1 MSEHPHIHLVECT
14 SLDSLLSRT
23 YVLGLSVKFS
33 DLTDEEKEIAYNS
46 ALNMRDESDRR
57 HRKYIDTLET
67 AIRQLIQVDE
77 LPEEAKRILEEVNP
91 DVEDW
96 DDDYDEEV

>member
-1 MSEHPHIHLVECT
+1 MSEHPYIHLVECT
-14 SLDSLLSRT
+14 SLDSILSRT

-67 AIRQLIQVDE
+67 AIRKLIQVDE
-77 LPEEAKRILEEVNP
+77 LPEEAKRILEEVHP